1 MVETQAP
8 KKHCSAADEEPKYK
22 CGVCVELKAECFR
35 AAGLPPL
42 TAAVSPP
49 AFCKAASAFA
59 TCTSSAVLANQNE
72 VSFDGRS

>member
-8 KKHCSAADEEPKYK
+8 KKHCSAAADEEPKYTW
-22 CGVCVELKAECFR
+22 CVELKAECFR

-42 TAAVSPP
+42 AAAVSPP

-59 TCTSSAVLANQNE
+59 TCTSSAVLANQNDF
-72 VSFDGRS
+72 SFDGRS